1 MTASFDKLRMTKMEA
16 NNSSTLM
23 GTAGG
28 TFLSIVPNINSE
40 DIAKTIILASVGA
53 IVSFTISL
61 LFKRMQKKHK
71 K

>member
-1 MTASFDKLRMTKMEA
+1 
-16 NNSSTLM
+16 M

-28 TFLSIVPNINSE
+28 TFLSVIPNINSD

-61 LFKRMQKKHK
+61 LLKSLHKKHK

>member
-1 MTASFDKLRMTKMEA
+1 MQ
-16 NNSSTLM
+16 SSNPALV

-28 TFLSIVPNINSE
+28 TFLSVLPNIHSA
-40 DIAKTIILASVGA
+40 DILKTVILATIGA

-61 LFKRMQKKHK
+61 LLKFLIRKHK

>member
-1 MTASFDKLRMTKMEA
+1 MTT
-16 NNSSTLM
+16 NNHTLM

-40 DIAKTIILASVGA
+40 DIARTIVLAALGA
-53 IVSFTISL
+53 IISFTISL
-61 LFKRMQKKHK
+61 LLKHLQKKYK